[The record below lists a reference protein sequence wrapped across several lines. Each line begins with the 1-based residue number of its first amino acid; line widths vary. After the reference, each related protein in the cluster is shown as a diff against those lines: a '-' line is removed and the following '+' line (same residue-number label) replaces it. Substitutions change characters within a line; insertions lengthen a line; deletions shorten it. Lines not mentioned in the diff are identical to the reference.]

1 VPSLPDS
8 LAGKIHLLQ
17 LRAHFFGDSV
27 GFRSIRFAEGI
38 GGSEAFAKGSRPW
51 LGQLNAFHNFRDGDN
66 QVSLG
71 GEEFQEVVCLFV
83 SDKENLPAKV
93 LLKSAE
99 EGI

>member
-51 LGQLNAFHNFRDGDN
+51 LG
-66 QVSLG
+66 
-71 GEEFQEVVCLFV
+71 
-83 SDKENLPAKV
+83 
-93 LLKSAE
+93 
-99 EGI
+99 